1 MSKCRAA
8 IHNSRKMNVGFGEKR
23 ASGAKNGKQVVGAY
37 IEPNI
42 PIQKIHKGNT
52 FLIINFISQKKYVRC
67 YMEVSESVTKMVS
80 YTLNDFNT

>member
-37 IEPNI
+37 VEP
-42 PIQKIHKGNT
+42 
-52 FLIINFISQKKYVRC
+52 INVRQN
-67 YMEVSESVTKMVS
+67 
-80 YTLNDFNT
+80 LNDLNNFDEIVLSSKI

>member
-52 FLIINFISQKKYVRC
+52 FLIIMIMKKRV
-67 YMEVSESVTKMVS
+67 
-80 YTLNDFNT
+80 D